1 MRMVAV
7 VLGGGT
13 GQRVGAALPKQLLRL
28 GHRTLVEHCVAAFEQ
43 APGID
48 EILVV
53 MARGYVDQ
61 VAALLADGGYRK
73 VTAVIEGGVTRPDST
88 RAALAAI
95 ARGAECDPA
104 GADRGTD
111 RGADRGANREADRGA
126 DRGADGGADRGAD
139 GGADRGADGGA
150 DRGAVCDPAEY
161 CVLLHDAARPLVD
174 QRIIADC
181 VAALGA
187 HDAAGVAVPASDT
200 MVITADG
207 VMHSMPRRETLW
219 RCQTPQC
226 FRLPVI
232 ARAHE
237 LAAADPD
244 FAPTDDC
251 GVVLRYLPDV
261 DVHIVSGS
269 ERNLKITYPQ
279 DLAIAEAL
287 LGKGAPGSQWLPLT
301 TE

>member
-13 GQRVGAALPKQLLRL
+13 GQRIGAALPKQLLRL
-28 GHRTLVEHCVAAFEQ
+28 GGRTLLEHCVAAFEQ

-53 MARGYVDQ
+53 MAGGYVEAVRD
-61 VAALLADGGYRK
+61 VLAGGSYRK
-73 VTAVIEGGVTRPDST
+73 VTGVIAGGVARSDST
-88 RAALAAI
+88 RVALAAI
-95 ARGAECDPA
+95 AASGLDPA
-104 GADRGTD
+104 DCG
-111 RGADRGANREADRGA
+111 
-126 DRGADGGADRGAD
+126 
-139 GGADRGADGGA
+139 
-150 DRGAVCDPAEY
+150 
-161 CVLLHDAARPLVD
+161 VLLHDAARPLVD

-181 VAALGA
+181 VAALGV
-187 HDAAGVAVPASDT
+187 HEAAGVAVPTSDT
-200 MVITADG
+200 IVITNDG

-261 DVHIVSGS
+261 SVHIVPGS

-279 DLAIAEAL
+279 DLAVAEAL
-287 LGKGAPGSQWLPLT
+287 LAEGARGQAG
-301 TE
+301 

>member
-13 GQRVGAALPKQLLRL
+13 GQRLGAAMPKQLLTL
-28 GHRTLVEHCVAAFEQ
+28 GGRTLIEHCVAAFEQ
-43 APGID
+43 APGVD

-53 MARGYVDQ
+53 MARGYTEQ
-61 VAALLADGGYRK
+61 VRAMLADGGYRK

-88 RAALAAI
+88 RAALAAV
-95 ARGAECDPA
+95 AADGGDPA
-104 GADRGTD
+104 GCG
-111 RGADRGANREADRGA
+111 
-126 DRGADGGADRGAD
+126 
-139 GGADRGADGGA
+139 
-150 DRGAVCDPAEY
+150 
-161 CVLLHDAARPLVD
+161 VLLHDAARPLVD

-181 VAALGA
+181 VAALGRYQ
-187 HDAAGVAVPASDT
+187 AAGVAVPASDT
-200 MVITADG
+200 IVITDNG

-226 FRLPVI
+226 FRLAVI

-251 GVVLRYLPDV
+251 GVVLRYLPGV
-261 DVHIVSGS
+261 EVHIVQGS
-269 ERNLKITYPQ
+269 ERNIKVTYPQ
-279 DLAIAEAL
+279 DLVVAEAL
-287 LGKGAPGSQWLPLT
+287 IAGERLPR
-301 TE
+301 

>member
-7 VLGGGT
+7 VLGGGI

-28 GHRTLVEHCVAAFEQ
+28 GRRTLVEHCVAAFEQ

-53 MARGYVDQ
+53 MASGYVGQ
-61 VAALLADGGYRK
+61 VRAMLADGGYGK
-73 VTAVIEGGVTRPDST
+73 VTGVIAGGAGRPDST
-88 RAALAAI
+88 RVALAALA
-95 ARGAECDPA
+95 GAGGDPA
-104 GADRGTD
+104 ALAGA
-111 RGADRGANREADRGA
+111 
-126 DRGADGGADRGAD
+126 GG
-139 GGADRGADGGA
+139 
-150 DRGAVCDPAEY
+150 DPAALAGAGGDPAD
-161 CVLLHDAARPLVD
+161 CGVLLHDAARPLVD

-181 VAALGA
+181 VAALDL
-187 HDAAGVAVPASDT
+187 HEAAGVAVPASDT
-200 MVITADG
+200 IVITDNG

-232 ARAHE
+232 VRAHE

-251 GVVLRYLPDV
+251 GVVLRYLPAV
-261 DVHIVSGS
+261 DVHIVRGN
-269 ERNLKITYPQ
+269 ERNMKITYPQ
-279 DLAIAEAL
+279 DLAVAEAL
-287 LGKGAPGSQWLPLT
+287 LAEGATRT
-301 TE
+301 T

>member
-1 MRMVAV
+1 MRMIAV
-7 VLGGGT
+7 VLGGGM

-28 GHRTLVEHCVAAFEQ
+28 RGRTLIEHCVAAFEQ

-48 EILVV
+48 EVVVV
-53 MARGYVDQ
+53 MARGYIEQ

-73 VTAVIEGGVTRPDST
+73 VTGVIPGGLARPDST

-95 ARGAECDPA
+95 ASG
-104 GADRGTD
+104 
-111 RGADRGANREADRGA
+111 
-126 DRGADGGADRGAD
+126 DGG
-139 GGADRGADGGA
+139 
-150 DRGAVCDPAEY
+150 DPGE
-161 CVLLHDAARPLVD
+161 CGVLLHDAARPLVD

-181 VAALGA
+181 IAALGA

-200 MVITADG
+200 IVITADD

-244 FAPTDDC
+244 FTPTDDC
-251 GVVLRYLPDV
+251 GVVLRYLPGV
-261 DVHIVSGS
+261 DVHIVPGS

-287 LGKGAPGSQWLPLT
+287 LGEGAPAS
-301 TE
+301 

>member
-13 GQRVGAALPKQLLRL
+13 GQRIGAPLPKQLLKL
-28 GHRTLVEHCVAAFEQ
+28 GGRTLLEHCVAAFEQ
-43 APGID
+43 APGVD

-53 MARGYVDQ
+53 MAGDYVEQ
-61 VAALLADGGYRK
+61 VQAMLADGGYGK
-73 VTAVIEGGVTRPDST
+73 VTGVIAGGVARSDST
-88 RAALAAI
+88 RVALAAI
-95 ARGAECDPA
+95 AGSGLDLA
-104 GADRGTD
+104 GCG
-111 RGADRGANREADRGA
+111 
-126 DRGADGGADRGAD
+126 
-139 GGADRGADGGA
+139 
-150 DRGAVCDPAEY
+150 
-161 CVLLHDAARPLVD
+161 VLLHDAARPLVD

-181 VAALGA
+181 VAALGV
-187 HDAAGVAVPASDT
+187 HEAAGVAVPASDT
-200 MVITADG
+200 IVITDNG

-237 LAAADPD
+237 LAAADPG

-251 GVVLRYLPDV
+251 GVVLRYLPGV
-261 DVHIVSGS
+261 EVHIVRGS

-279 DLAIAEAL
+279 DLAVAEAL
-287 LGKGAPGSQWLPLT
+287 L
-301 TE
+301 TEEAGHSINVTP

>member
-13 GQRVGAALPKQLLRL
+13 GQRLGAGMPKQLLTL
-28 GHRTLVEHCVAAFEQ
+28 GGRTLIERCVAAFEQ

-53 MARGYVDQ
+53 MARGYTDPVK
-61 VAALLADGGYRK
+61 AMLADGGYAK
-73 VTAVIEGGVTRPDST
+73 VTAVIEGGATRPDST

-95 ARGAECDPA
+95 GSGEC
-104 GADRGTD
+104 G
-111 RGADRGANREADRGA
+111 
-126 DRGADGGADRGAD
+126 
-139 GGADRGADGGA
+139 
-150 DRGAVCDPAEY
+150 
-161 CVLLHDAARPLVD
+161 VLLHDAARPLVD

-181 VAALGA
+181 VAALGVHRA
-187 HDAAGVAVPASDT
+187 VGVAVPSSDT
-200 MVITADG
+200 IVVVSDDG
-207 VMHSMPRRETLW
+207 VMLSVPRRETLQ

-226 FRLPVI
+226 FRLSVI

-244 FAPTDDC
+244 YTPTDDC

-261 DVHIVSGS
+261 PVHIVRGS
-269 ERNLKITYPQ
+269 ERNIKVTYPH
-279 DLAIAEAL
+279 DLTVAEAL
-287 LGKGAPGSQWLPLT
+287 LSPPSS
-301 TE
+301 

>member
-13 GQRVGAALPKQLLRL
+13 GQRIGAALPKQLLRL
-28 GHRTLVEHCVAAFEQ
+28 GGRTLLEHCVAAFEQ
-43 APGID
+43 APGVD

-53 MARGYVDQ
+53 MADGYVEA
-61 VAALLADGGYRK
+61 VRTVLAGGGYRK
-73 VTAVIEGGVTRPDST
+73 VTGVIAGGVARPDST
-88 RAALAAI
+88 RVALAAI
-95 ARGAECDPA
+95 AASGLDPA
-104 GADRGTD
+104 DCG
-111 RGADRGANREADRGA
+111 
-126 DRGADGGADRGAD
+126 
-139 GGADRGADGGA
+139 
-150 DRGAVCDPAEY
+150 
-161 CVLLHDAARPLVD
+161 VLLHDAARPLVD

-181 VAALGA
+181 VAALGV
-187 HDAAGVAVPASDT
+187 HEAAGVAVPASDT
-200 MVITADG
+200 IVITDDG

-261 DVHIVSGS
+261 SVHIVPGN

-279 DLAIAEAL
+279 DLAVAEAL
-287 LGKGAPGSQWLPLT
+287 LAQGAQAG
-301 TE
+301 